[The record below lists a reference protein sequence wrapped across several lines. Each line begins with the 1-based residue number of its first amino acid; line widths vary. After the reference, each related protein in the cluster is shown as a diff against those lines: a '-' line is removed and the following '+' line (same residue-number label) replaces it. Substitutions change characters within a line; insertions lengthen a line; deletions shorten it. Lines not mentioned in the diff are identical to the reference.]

1 MDLDLD
7 LDLGASAAHERKKL
21 DVVEDAAAVLRR
33 AVVEERRARDARD
46 RAVRAAVKAG
56 VRPGRVA
63 KAAGISAGRV
73 THITLAPCVRPMV
86 ARYRWQMPTDRRRR
100 ISTLLVSS

>member
-1 MDLDLD
+1 MENSHLDA
-7 LDLGASAAHERKKL
+7 GATPAHERMKL

-33 AVVEERRARDARD
+33 AVEEERRARDARD

-56 VRPGRVA
+56 VRPGLVA

-73 THITLAPCVRPMV
+73 THITLAPRHG
-86 ARYRWQMPTDRRRR
+86 
-100 ISTLLVSS
+100 